1 MNFKTFKQWRH
12 DLYAPPQVAENGDI
26 TSDDRVQKFE
36 LSYTDTADVKKEEI
50 LAITLAEAIY
60 SALYQ
65 VIISKIP
72 IGSEITTADT
82 PNKYNEIK
90 ERLINSL
97 SFYGYKIKDIGDT
110 FVSFEINNSVYTL
123 SSDTYNF
130 KGVTEI
136 VIDDDMV
143 TVWEQNDNATE
154 TICYLAYNLA
164 GISVNPAGIRKINNL
179 QQIDGL
185 VKNYLFTHRNFLCV
199 QMGFAS
205 LSEEDEYSYEFAK
218 ILSYRRAI
226 IDKLNLDRK
235 TISAQMPNLRED
247 LTTLLSAMN
256 RYRKMLKKIRKRIED
271 VGRSMRQMIS
281 DRYDSE

>member
-1 MNFKTFKQWRH
+1 MNFKTFNQWKH

-97 SFYGYKIKDIGDT
+97 SFYGYKIKYIGDT
-110 FVSFEINNSVYTL
+110 FVSFEIDNSVYTL

-218 ILSYRRAI
+218 VLSYRRAI

-247 LTTLLSAMN
+247 LTTLLSAIN

>member
-1 MNFKTFKQWRH
+1 MRTEVRIAGFGGQGVIM
-12 DLYAPPQVAENGDI
+12 AG
-26 TSDDRVQKFE
+26 
-36 LSYTDTADVKKEEI
+36 
-50 LAITLAEAIY
+50 
-60 SALYQ
+60 
-65 VIISKIP
+65 VIIGKAASLF
-72 IGSEITTADT
+72 D
-82 PNKYNEIK
+82 NKNAVQTQ
-90 ERLINSL
+90 S
-97 SFYGYKIKDIGDT
+97 YGPEARGGA
-110 FVSFEINNSVYTL
+110 SR
-123 SSDTYNF
+123 
-130 KGVTEI
+130 TEV

-218 ILSYRRAI
+218 MLSYRRAI

-247 LTTLLSAMN
+247 LTTLLSAIN

>member
-1 MNFKTFKQWRH
+1 MNFKTFNQWKH

-82 PNKYNEIK
+82 LNKYNEIK

-110 FVSFEINNSVYTL
+110 FVSFEIGNSVYTL

-154 TICYLAYNLA
+154 TICYLTYNLA

-185 VKNYLFTHRNFLCV
+185 VKNYLFAHRNFLCV

-218 ILSYRRAI
+218 MLSYRRAI

-247 LTTLLSAMN
+247 LTTLLSAIN

>member
-1 MNFKTFKQWRH
+1 MNFKTFNQWKH

-110 FVSFEINNSVYTL
+110 FVSFEIDNSVYTL

-218 ILSYRRAI
+218 MLSYRRAI

-247 LTTLLSAMN
+247 LTTLLSAIN

-271 VGRSMRQMIS
+271 VGKSMRQMIS

>member
-1 MNFKTFKQWRH
+1 MNFKSFNQWKH

-110 FVSFEINNSVYTL
+110 FVSFEIGNSVYTL

-218 ILSYRRAI
+218 MLSYRRAI

-247 LTTLLSAMN
+247 LSTLLSAIN
-256 RYRKMLKKIRKRIED
+256 RYRKMLNKIRKRIED
-271 VGRSMRQMIS
+271 VGKSMRQMIS

>member
-1 MNFKTFKQWRH
+1 MNFKTFNQWKH

-36 LSYTDTADVKKEEI
+36 LSYTDTTDVKKEEI

-110 FVSFEINNSVYTL
+110 FVSFEIDNSVYTL

-218 ILSYRRAI
+218 VLSYRRAI

-247 LTTLLSAMN
+247 LSTLLSAIN

-271 VGRSMRQMIS
+271 VGKSMRQMIS

>member
-1 MNFKTFKQWRH
+1 MNFKSFNQWKH

-110 FVSFEINNSVYTL
+110 FVSFEIGNSVYTL

-218 ILSYRRAI
+218 MLSYRRAI

-247 LTTLLSAMN
+247 LTTLLSAIN

>member
-1 MNFKTFKQWRH
+1 MNFKTFNQWKH

-110 FVSFEINNSVYTL
+110 FVSFEIDNSVYTL
-123 SSDTYNF
+123 SSDIYNF

-218 ILSYRRAI
+218 VLSYRRAI

-247 LTTLLSAMN
+247 LTTLLSAIN

>member
-1 MNFKTFKQWRH
+1 MNFKTFNQWKH

-50 LAITLAEAIY
+50 LAITLAEAMY

-110 FVSFEINNSVYTL
+110 FVSFEIDNSVYTL

-218 ILSYRRAI
+218 MLSYRRAI

-247 LTTLLSAMN
+247 LSTLLSAIN

-271 VGRSMRQMIS
+271 VGKSMRQMIS

>member
-1 MNFKTFKQWRH
+1 MNFKTFNQWKH

-110 FVSFEINNSVYTL
+110 FVSFEIGNSVYTL

-218 ILSYRRAI
+218 MLSYRRAI

-247 LTTLLSAMN
+247 LSTLLSAIN

-271 VGRSMRQMIS
+271 VGKSMRQMIS

>member
-1 MNFKTFKQWRH
+1 MNFKTFNQWKH

-97 SFYGYKIKDIGDT
+97 SFYEYKIKDIGDT
-110 FVSFEINNSVYTL
+110 FVSFEIDNSVYTL

-218 ILSYRRAI
+218 MLSYRRAI

-247 LTTLLSAMN
+247 LTTLLSAIN

-271 VGRSMRQMIS
+271 VGKSMRQMIS

>member
-1 MNFKTFKQWRH
+1 MNFKTFNQWKH

-110 FVSFEINNSVYTL
+110 FVSFEIDNSVYTL

-218 ILSYRRAI
+218 VLSYRRAI

-247 LTTLLSAMN
+247 LTTLLSAIN

>member
-1 MNFKTFKQWRH
+1 MNFKTFNQWKH

-110 FVSFEINNSVYTL
+110 FVSFEIGNSVYTL

-218 ILSYRRAI
+218 VLSYRRAI

-247 LTTLLSAMN
+247 LTTLLSAIN

>member
-1 MNFKTFKQWRH
+1 MNFKTFNQWKH

-110 FVSFEINNSVYTL
+110 FVSFEIGNSVYTL

-130 KGVTEI
+130 KAVTEI

-218 ILSYRRAI
+218 MLSYRRAI

-247 LTTLLSAMN
+247 LSTLLSAIN

-271 VGRSMRQMIS
+271 VGKSMRQMIS

>member
-1 MNFKTFKQWRH
+1 MNFKTFNQWKH

-110 FVSFEINNSVYTL
+110 FVSFEIDNSVYTL

-218 ILSYRRAI
+218 MLSYRRAI

-247 LTTLLSAMN
+247 LSTLLSAIN

-271 VGRSMRQMIS
+271 VGKSMRQMIS